1 MPNLLESV
9 SSQASAERLLRL
21 LQERCDALD
30 DDTLVAALADT
41 DPQVRHR
48 AAELAASVEVA
59 RESGLPVVCRALINS
74 NEFGFLP

>member
-1 MPNLLESV
+1 MNSDFIVE
-9 SSQASAERLLRL
+9 QARFVAEQAAKGAAPTDHAVQVRSGFRLLLGR
-21 LQERCDALD
+21 
-30 DDTLVAALADT
+30 
-41 DPQVRHR
+41 DPS